1 MPVEGGSFLKLL
13 KKKIS
18 KRSNFP
24 TTGSNV
30 GRSYLVAGTAMKILQ
45 GTTEEMAKDPNSHSV

>member
-1 MPVEGGSFLKLL
+1 MPAQGGSFLKLL

-18 KRSNFP
+18 KWNNFP
-24 TTGSNV
+24 TGNE

-45 GTTEEMAKDPNSHSV
+45 GTTEEMAKDSHSV